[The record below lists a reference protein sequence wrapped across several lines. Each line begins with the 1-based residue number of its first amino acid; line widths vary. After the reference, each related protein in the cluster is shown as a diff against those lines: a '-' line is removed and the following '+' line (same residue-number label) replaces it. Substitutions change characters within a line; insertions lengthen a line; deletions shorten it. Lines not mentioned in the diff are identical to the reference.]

1 LSSTAETF
9 SAIISKAGLANW
21 NSDKTITSTY
31 IRVNK
36 GGKLALGLKA
46 KVLPAGQSSQV
57 AVSVNGTS
65 KTIDLSGSTAKSYP
79 VGEFEVEAGYVKI
92 DLQGVSKTGG
102 YFADVESFDVTGNA
116 INEGVIYS
124 NDPEYYYWSRR
135 GPSCH
140 LGYTVP
146 TTE

>member
-1 LSSTAETF
+1 MNFKNLSNKIIAVLTLGFISFTSCSQDLQFESSKEEESLDTIYSLPLAGNAFLSSTAETF

-46 KVLPAGQSSQV
+46 KVLPAGQSSRV

-65 KTIDLSGSTAKSYP
+65 KTIDLSGSTAKSYT
-79 VGEFEVEAGYVKI
+79 VGEFEVEAGYV
-92 DLQGVSKTGG
+92 
-102 YFADVESFDVTGNA
+102 
-116 INEGVIYS
+116 
-124 NDPEYYYWSRR
+124 
-135 GPSCH
+135 
-140 LGYTVP
+140 
-146 TTE
+146 